1 MWLRRAGLISIS
13 SHLPGPAAGKNLAS
27 RLLLAAVF
35 VSGKWCH
42 VWFVWFW
49 FLGFVN
55 SRLTELC
62 PFPYYPNNLSC
73 LSLVSIR
80 FCSSARHCQVALYI
94 WKWKRLICGICIYG
108 CTLPVD
114 FLSGRAVSVEFSYL
128 EVPYLWYFYI
138 WKHLVSGICNE
149 TCVRGN
155 YCDVL
160 FWQIHESLES
170 DRHGKRQKKNTKR
183 KRSPSPQPEKV
194 KRKR

>member
-1 MWLRRAGLISIS
+1 M
-13 SHLPGPAAGKNLAS
+13 
-27 RLLLAAVF
+27 
-35 VSGKWCH
+35 
-42 VWFVWFW
+42 
-49 FLGFVN
+49 N
-55 SRLTELC
+55 SRLTELS
-62 PFPYYPNNLSC
+62 PFPILSQHSFLFVTCVHQVLLISLALPGCAVCLEMEAPYLWNLY
-73 LSLVSIR
+73 LWM
-80 FCSSARHCQVALYI
+80 Y
-94 WKWKRLICGICIYG
+94 LICGICIYG
-108 CTLPVD
+108 CTLSVD

>member
-62 PFPYYPNNLSC
+62 PFPYYPNSLSC

-94 WKWKRLICGICIYG
+94 LEMEAPYLWNLYLWMYLTCGFFIWKSCICGIFVFGSAIF
-108 CTLPVD
+108 VV
-114 FLSGRAVSVEFSYL
+114 FLYL
-128 EVPYLWYFYI
+128 EAPRLWN
-138 WKHLVSGICNE
+138 L
-149 TCVRGN
+149 
-155 YCDVL
+155 
-160 FWQIHESLES
+160 
-170 DRHGKRQKKNTKR
+170 
-183 KRSPSPQPEKV
+183 
-194 KRKR
+194 